1 MVKFKAFTL
10 NEANEM
16 VANAP
21 TSTWSDGVAPPGLH
35 KFTLKGAQNGKPKKS
50 GKLRYKAADM
60 RKLAVARYVPRIH
73 MHAMHRIYMHMRIRA
88 SHPHVHTRL
97 ASACA
102 CTPRIRASHAHA
114 HAYLASA
121 CAYMSR
127 IRMCMHASLASACAY
142 VPRIRM
148 CIRAS
153 HAHAHAHDTRHA
165 FLPHGCMPRILMH
178 AWNITFLAS
187 HINLAV

>member
-102 CTPRIRASHAHA
+102 CTPPSHPHAHTCL
-114 HAYLASA
+114 AY
-121 CAYMSR
+121 
-127 IRMCMHASLASACAY
+127 ACAY
-142 VPRIRM
+142 VPRMHMRM
-148 CIRAS
+148 RMIHGMHSCRMVACLAS
-153 HAHAHAHDTRHA
+153 S
-165 FLPHGCMPRILMH
+165 CMPGISPS
-178 AWNITFLAS
+178 S
-187 HINLAV
+187 HPI